1 MNTKTLM
8 RELEEEKRKNLE
20 EIMHHA
26 CWEAEMVRKLGS
38 KWFAIRDKW
47 LIEAYE
53 ADRKMWRD
61 PRIREA
67 LIKTILAKN
76 ELNKRGML
84 HKELSHRSN
93 AV

>member
-1 MNTKTLM
+1 MNSKTLM
-8 RELEEEKRKNLE
+8 RELKEEKRRNLE
-20 EIMHHA
+20 DIIRHA
-26 CWEAEMVRKLGS
+26 RWEAEMVRKLGS
-38 KWFAIRDKW
+38 KWFGIRDKW

-61 PRIREA
+61 PKIREA
-67 LIKTILAKN
+67 LIKTILTRD

-84 HKELSHRSN
+84 HKELSHRSH